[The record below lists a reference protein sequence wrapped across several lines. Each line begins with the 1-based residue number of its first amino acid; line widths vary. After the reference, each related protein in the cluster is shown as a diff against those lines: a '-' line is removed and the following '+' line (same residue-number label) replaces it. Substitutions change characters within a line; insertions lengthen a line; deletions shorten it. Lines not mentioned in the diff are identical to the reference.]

1 MNILITGSSGYI
13 GSKLIKLLS
22 SKHKIIKF
30 DKKESIIQDLNN
42 INILNSI
49 FTKEKIDLVIHLAAL
64 SGVEKNHRE
73 YKKFFKTNVLGLL
86 NLLEVMRRNSVRN
99 ILFASSCSVY
109 GNNKKAKESDN
120 LEPISFYG
128 LTKTFGEEI
137 LKYYNRVFDFN
148 YQGFRIFNVI
158 GKGGKS
164 DFNKIRLI
172 PTLIKNINNNKP
184 INLFLQSNKKDTCIR
199 DYVHID
205 FVCKIFEKF
214 IKKQSNEFINIGSGK
229 GYSGQE
235 VANKIFDILNKKTYI
250 IYTEKRNGDPD
261 VSISN
266 NKKLLKHKIKYKNKS
281 IKETIKYAR

>member
-1 MNILITGSSGYI
+1 VNILITGSSGYI

-214 IKKQSNEFINIGSGK
+214 IKFIISK
-229 GYSGQE
+229 LFLPKSYLISSDC
-235 VANKIFDILNKKTYI
+235 IFI
-250 IYTEKRNGDPD
+250 IK
-261 VSISN
+261 
-266 NKKLLKHKIKYKNKS
+266 KKLEIKRQIRNLTLKYKL
-281 IKETIKYAR
+281 I